1 MIDNTDS
8 SDVVKDALSD
18 TTAAE
23 QSNKSNVLSSK
34 SEEFFRKS
42 VKQQVEELAME
53 QGLETD
59 YRLLSLLAKCIK
71 LGKFVVK
78 LLLIKLL
85 KADYYSGKGL
95 KL

>member
-8 SDVVKDALSD
+8 SDVVKDTLSD

-59 YRLLSLLAKCIK
+59 YS
-71 LGKFVVK
+71 FVKPPGYVYK
-78 LLLIKLL
+78 I
-85 KADYYSGKGL
+85 G
-95 KL
+95 